1 MSIMNWKITLTL
13 FIIVAVA
20 ALLFFSDQGK
30 DLKQKYLDK
39 YITIVGNFFKGV
51 TGKLKGPRT
60 YPNNTFEATITATSD
75 IFKGQKFD
83 VENIGFNG
91 KLEYNTITIG
101 GQNINVKDNNEV
113 EFKTD
118 SMTGTI
124 MIDTDNV
131 MRISGQSTSVELNG
145 IVFSPKTG
153 EKTVE
158 FSLVGKP
165 VEYTMT
171 NFYKEKITLS
181 GVSGLLTLKDWS
193 PLTLKG
199 DILEITNFLGTVEQ
213 SDSSL
218 TITGKVE
225 KVRLNNVDLLLSKG

>member
-1 MSIMNWKITLTL
+1 MNWKITLTL